1 MESTTN
7 EPEPRASRRS
17 RASLSTVARALVA
30 RPWRVFLVAFA
41 LFFAIIAAWSLAT
54 PPFASPDEPAHTVRA
69 VSLLRGQLIGT
80 GPTSSN
86 VTRVTLPEF
95 YASGQDFVPCF
106 AHKATAPASCAGPFS
121 GSSRTVSITT
131 SAGRYPPLYYAI
143 VGLPS
148 LVTVS
153 ATGFYLMRL
162 MSDLL
167 SAVFLA
173 LSVMSVVVW
182 SKGRLLLV
190 GVLVAATPT
199 TIFLA
204 SVINPN
210 GLEITAALCLWCSGL
225 ILVRDC
231 AADPPRGL
239 IMVVVAAAVG
249 LMLARGLSPLWVVLI
264 ALTLAIVAGWR
275 TTHRILTAK
284 WTRWSLIVL
293 VPSALFA
300 VVWIVAAH
308 GLNEQAAAPSL
319 RPQPNLSLVA
329 DLLGATGPWIKQM
342 IGVFGWLDT
351 YSPYVTY
358 LAWSA
363 VLGLLILLA
372 LVCWRNVREAV
383 GLVLLIALVILVPI
397 VLTYMQA
404 AQLGVIWQARYIL
417 PLAVGLPLLSAEIIE
432 KSKVLRSVQ
441 SHLAVLVCALLG
453 VGQVCAWSQT
463 LIRYTTGLGKKGGF
477 FNNLL
482 GGSWQPPGG
491 GLLLLVLFILAMF
504 LLIAYCCYLVWLGPP
519 PADDPA
525 LSAKSL
531 SWPSAQSEDSL
542 ALT

>member
-1 MESTTN
+1 MD
-7 EPEPRASRRS
+7 
-17 RASLSTVARALVA
+17 ALVA
-30 RPWRVFLVAFA
+30 L
-41 LFFAIIAAWSLAT
+41 
-54 PPFASPDEPAHTVRA
+54 
-69 VSLLRGQLIGT
+69 
-80 GPTSSN
+80 
-86 VTRVTLPEF
+86 
-95 YASGQDFVPCF
+95 
-106 AHKATAPASCAGPFS
+106 
-121 GSSRTVSITT
+121 
-131 SAGRYPPLYYAI
+131 
-143 VGLPS
+143 
-148 LVTVS
+148 
-153 ATGFYLMRL
+153 
-162 MSDLL
+162 
-167 SAVFLA
+167 
-173 LSVMSVVVW
+173 
-182 SKGRLLLV
+182 
-190 GVLVAATPT
+190 
-199 TIFLA
+199 
-204 SVINPN
+204 
-210 GLEITAALCLWCSGL
+210 
-225 ILVRDC
+225 
-231 AADPPRGL
+231 
-239 IMVVVAAAVG
+239 
-249 LMLARGLSPLWVVLI
+249 
-264 ALTLAIVAGWR
+264 
-275 TTHRILTAK
+275 
-284 WTRWSLIVL
+284 VL

-329 DLLGATGPWIKQM
+329 DLLGVTGPWIKQM

-404 AQLGVIWQARYIL
+404 AQLGVIWQACYIL

-453 VGQVCAWSQT
+453 VGQVAGGQT

-519 PADDPA
+519 PANDPA